1 MPFWLVYTDLIYFSK
16 YPFIIIIRSE
26 KEKIELMSKLGIET
40 GIKLTVLKKKK
51 KDILNDNDDFFNE
64 IILKTNHEEANDWR
78 NFFSNE
84 NLLSNKH
91 DDMNIYNAYSND
103 YRDDNK
109 VDKFLDHNYID
120 SHRNIDD
127 KDPHDDNKDKDKDEN
142 FKMFNNRKD
151 VNVDKI
157 INKIRRKKYS
167 KNPGDYWTE
176 TKVQELISRK
186 FV

>member
-1 MPFWLVYTDLIYFSK
+1 
-16 YPFIIIIRSE
+16 
-26 KEKIELMSKLGIET
+26 MSKLGIET
-40 GIKLTVLKKKK
+40 GIKLNVLKKKK

-103 YRDDNK
+103 YRNDNK
-109 VDKFLDHNYID
+109 VDRFLDHNYIY
-120 SHRNIDD
+120 SQRNIDD
-127 KDPHDDNKDKDKDEN
+127 KGPQDDNKDKVGN
-142 FKMFNNRKD
+142 SKMFDKRKD
-151 VNVDKI
+151 INVDKI

-186 FV
+186 FI